1 MSYWDTGCLVKLY
14 TPEPNSA
21 PFIAHL
27 DATGACVTADIA
39 ALEFWTTVR
48 RKEAEGVLVA
58 GGAKTVLSVF
68 EADIE
73 SGLIQVQACDEAV
86 RKEFQDIVDRCHAAS
101 PPIFIRTNDAL
112 HLAAARQADETEIV
126 ATDKRLREAALL
138 LGFSLYPP
146 V

>member
-1 MSYWDTGCLVKLY
+1 M
-14 TPEPNSA
+14 
-21 PFIAHL
+21 
-27 DATGACVTADIA
+27 
-39 ALEFWTTVR
+39 
-48 RKEAEGVLVA
+48 
-58 GGAKTVLSVF
+58 LSVF

-73 SGLIQVQACDEAV
+73 SGLIQVQACDEGV
-86 RKEFQDIVDRCHAAS
+86 RKEFRDIVDRCHAAS